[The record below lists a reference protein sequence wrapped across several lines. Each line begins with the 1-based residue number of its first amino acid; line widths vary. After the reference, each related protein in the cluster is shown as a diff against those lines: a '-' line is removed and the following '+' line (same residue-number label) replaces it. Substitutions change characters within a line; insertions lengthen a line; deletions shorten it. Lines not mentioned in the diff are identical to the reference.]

1 MTLLSAVHNTAFMPW
16 LEPVQIAA
24 NRADTPL
31 QYFPRFFQA
40 GLAQSATQ
48 QRDIFRL
55 RHKVYCEEM
64 AFEPCR
70 ANRLEQDSFDP
81 RSLHA
86 GIRRCDTDAL
96 AGTVRLITSESKDEL
111 LPIEQYFGHCITN
124 PVLTPH
130 NFDRRHICEISRL
143 AVPMEIRCKQS
154 IMSTE
159 RVTSLNSRESQC
171 RSAVAVSLYLVAMLM
186 SLQSKRHH
194 VFVMIEPALA
204 RVLKRI
210 GIHFQQIGD
219 VIHFNGKRAPYYI
232 DARTTYD
239 TLQHDYVELGKVL
252 AQQLFSEKP
261 AAAQTAENAVA
272 AELRFSAAS

>member
-1 MTLLSAVHNTAFMPW
+1 MTLLSAVHDTAFMPW
-16 LEPVQIAA
+16 LEPAQIPV
-24 NRADTPL
+24 NRADTAL
-31 QYFPRFFQA
+31 QYFSHFFQA
-40 GLAQSATQ
+40 ALARSAAQ

-70 ANRLEQDSFDP
+70 ANKLEHDSFDP

-86 GIRRCDTDAL
+86 CIKYCDKDTL
-96 AGTVRLITSESKDEL
+96 AGTVRLITSENKDEL

-143 AVPMEIRCKQS
+143 AVPVEIRCKQS
-154 IMSTE
+154 VMSNDRMTG
-159 RVTSLNSRESQC
+159 LNTRESQC
-171 RSAVAVSLYLVAMLM
+171 RSAVAVSLYLLAMLM

-252 AQQLFSEKP
+252 AQQLFNEKA
-261 AAAQTAENAVA
+261 AAAQTTDSAVA
-272 AELRFSAAS
+272 AELCFSAAS

>member
-1 MTLLSAVHNTAFMPW
+1 MTLLCAVTNTAFIPW
-16 LEPVQIAA
+16 LEPAYRPVD
-24 NRADTPL
+24 RAETAL
-31 QYFPRFFQA
+31 QYFPHFFQA
-40 GLAQSATQ
+40 SLARSAAQ

-64 AFEPCR
+64 AFEACR
-70 ANRLEQDSFDP
+70 DNKLEQDSFDN
-81 RSLHA
+81 RALHA
-86 GIRRCDTDAL
+86 AIRHSNKDKL
-96 AGTVRLITSESKDEL
+96 AGTVRLITSASKDEL
-111 LPIEQYFGHCITN
+111 LPIEQHFGHCITN

-143 AVPMEIRCKQS
+143 AVPAEIRCKQS
-154 IMSTE
+154 VMSTGPIAS
-159 RVTSLNSRESQC
+159 VNTRESQC

-252 AQQLFSEKP
+252 AQQLFNE
-261 AAAQTAENAVA
+261 A
-272 AELRFSAAS
+272 AEADTAQDAVTGQLCFSAAG